1 MKKFLLFIIIFF
13 ASFSGALGIHLLLK
27 KSAWAEWGESELL
40 WDWSYEIWDLN
51 IWLAAAQYSMIVC
64 GLLLAWLVRH
74 WPRRT
79 MFAILTAWS
88 ITWIPVALA
97 ATHDT
102 LSSPNGPMNLPMT
115 PYLMVLFG
123 FFCLV
128 EALLLALFCRSLE
141 KRRQR

>member
-1 MKKFLLFIIIFF
+1 MVGSSPIQHD
-13 ASFSGALGIHLLLK
+13 S
-27 KSAWAEWGESELL
+27 L
-40 WDWSYEIWDLN
+40 WLTAC
-51 IWLAAAQYSMIVC
+51 LAGTS
-64 GLLLAWLVRH
+64 LATANHVS
-74 WPRRT
+74 
-79 MFAILTAWS
+79 ILTAWS

-123 FFCLV
+123 FFCLL

-141 KRRQR
+141 KRRQG